1 MRWALALPVAPSTGR
16 AAGLAE
22 IERRHLVDLDMTELP
37 LETIGIPD
45 LQHHVAFGGRRERSL
60 RGDVARGDRA
70 RKATRCGE
78 AGESV
83 N

>member
-22 IERRHLVDLDMTELP
+22 IERHLVDLEMTELP

-45 LQHHVAFGGRRERSL
+45 LQHHVAFAGRPERSL
-60 RGDVARGDRA
+60 SR
-70 RKATRCGE
+70 
-78 AGESV
+78 
-83 N
+83 